1 MAKKN
6 YYKMLGVSRTASPEE
21 ISAAKNRLAK
31 KYHPDANMKDGI
43 DTTKKMQRILE
54 AYRILSDPKKR
65 ASYDRKVFGKP
76 SSDSD
81 RNFDLF
87 NLHNNIEETENLT
100 SPLWQEV
107 TSLSKKDAMEEFMFL
122 GLRKMEGVSET
133 DFRNVFQKEMQEVYG
148 LILQKM
154 KEEGLMEQ
162 AGDNWRL
169 TERGIDIS
177 NYVMSE
183 FLF

>member
-1 MAKKN
+1 M
-6 YYKMLGVSRTASPEE
+6 YVRTKEVLEEYGYIRYE
-21 ISAAKNRLAK
+21 ISNYARSGFACRHNLGYWNRTQYL
-31 KYHPDANMKDGI
+31 GI
-43 DTTKKMQRILE
+43 GTGASSLIGNKRWREGEEPEILTE
-54 AYRILSDPKKR
+54 K
-65 ASYDRKVFGKP
+65 
-76 SSDSD
+76 
-81 RNFDLF
+81 
-87 NLHNNIEETENLT
+87 EE
-100 SPLWQEV
+100 
-107 TSLSKKDAMEEFMFL
+107 MEEFMFL

-133 DFRNVFQKEMQEVYG
+133 DFRNVFRKEMQEVYG

>member
-1 MAKKN
+1 
-6 YYKMLGVSRTASPEE
+6 
-21 ISAAKNRLAK
+21 
-31 KYHPDANMKDGI
+31 
-43 DTTKKMQRILE
+43 
-54 AYRILSDPKKR
+54 
-65 ASYDRKVFGKP
+65 
-76 SSDSD
+76 
-81 RNFDLF
+81 
-87 NLHNNIEETENLT
+87 
-100 SPLWQEV
+100 
-107 TSLSKKDAMEEFMFL
+107 
-122 GLRKMEGVSET
+122 
-133 DFRNVFQKEMQEVYG
+133 MQEVYG

>member
-1 MAKKN
+1 
-6 YYKMLGVSRTASPEE
+6 
-21 ISAAKNRLAK
+21 
-31 KYHPDANMKDGI
+31 
-43 DTTKKMQRILE
+43 
-54 AYRILSDPKKR
+54 
-65 ASYDRKVFGKP
+65 
-76 SSDSD
+76 
-81 RNFDLF
+81 
-87 NLHNNIEETENLT
+87 
-100 SPLWQEV
+100 
-107 TSLSKKDAMEEFMFL
+107 MEEFMFL